1 MPRKKIK
8 KLGFSNC
15 VPRNKPYLHYYSIEI
30 LEGDNPEKIKAFIKA
45 TKELKKDFYSIINF
59 I

>member
-15 VPRNKPYLHYYSIEI
+15 VPRNKPYLHYY

-45 TKELKKDFYSIINF
+45 TKELKKISIQ
-59 I
+59 